1 MCPTVRKIKK
11 GRREKKKKTWNR
23 NRILAYEAGFLQY
36 LYSRVVWFNAAI
48 IHSLYKSGFGYNKV
62 KREKYKKSLNKERN
76 QKNK

>member
-11 GRREKKKKTWNR
+11 GRREKKKKLETAIGYWLMR
-23 NRILAYEAGFLQY
+23 RGFY

-62 KREKYKKSLNKERN
+62 KREKYKKSLK
-76 QKNK
+76 KKGTKK